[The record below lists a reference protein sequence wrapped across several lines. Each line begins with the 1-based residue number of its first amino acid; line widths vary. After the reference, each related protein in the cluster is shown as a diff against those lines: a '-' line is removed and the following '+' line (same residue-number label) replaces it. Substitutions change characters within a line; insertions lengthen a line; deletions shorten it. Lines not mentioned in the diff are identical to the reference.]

1 MKDTRGRVPARGRT
15 VSDGPARAR
24 NRPAPTV
31 PGKALDPS
39 VRDLA
44 ETRFGHDFATVRVHT
59 DGEAYGAARARG
71 AAAYTFG
78 EHICFA
84 AGRYR
89 PETDTGRSLIAHE
102 LAHVAQQARGGATPD
117 AEARADRAANEVMRG
132 GSVGAA
138 QLGGAPIGIQAKPDA
153 PGPASAPQEPD
164 MITGADPK
172 ATDAAPAAAPSATV
186 LDDFTRNKATL
197 KKKHRAAID
206 QIAFQIWLHLSLY
219 ADAKAS
225 IAITGHTDTTGAEKH
240 NEGLSTERAGNAR
253 EALEAALKKQDVDVA
268 KLGIT
273 ATSRGETALR
283 VATGDEVDE
292 PGNRRVEIEVTI
304 EVKAPPKPAPPPTKL
319 PGTPGGPKIWE
330 VPGILDEFDPPAQPI
345 PRVPAS
351 KDEWLKGALERDPL
365 LRKLPEWARKKAID
379 ALKDADEKAADAI
392 IDALPFDGEY
402 KEAAKAA
409 MKALLQTLKG
419 RKFKPPPD
427 PPKIP
432 DWDKAP
438 GFPKMPGEMIFK
450 LPPIRF

>member
-1 MKDTRGRVPARGRT
+1 MG
-15 VSDGPARAR
+15 S
-24 NRPAPTV
+24 
-31 PGKALDPS
+31 
-39 VRDLA
+39 
-44 ETRFGHDFATVRVHT
+44 
-59 DGEAYGAARARG
+59 
-71 AAAYTFG
+71 
-78 EHICFA
+78 
-84 AGRYR
+84 
-89 PETDTGRSLIAHE
+89 
-102 LAHVAQQARGGATPD
+102 
-117 AEARADRAANEVMRG
+117 
-132 GSVGAA
+132 SVGAA

-164 MITGADPK
+164 VITGADPK
-172 ATDAAPAAAPSATV
+172 ATDAAPAAAAPSATV
-186 LDDFTRNKATL
+186 LDGFTRNKATL
-197 KKKHRAAID
+197 KKKHREAID
-206 QIAFQIWLHLSLY
+206 QIAFQIWLNLSLY

-240 NEGLSTERAGNAR
+240 NEGLSTERAGNAK
-253 EALEAALKKQDVDVA
+253 EALEAALEKQGVDVA

-283 VATGDEVDE
+283 VPTGDEVDE

-432 DWDKAP
+432 DWARRP
-438 GFPKMPGEMIFK
+438 AF
-450 LPPIRF
+450 RRCRAR